1 MFVYHKMA
9 SHLSPLHA
17 HNTMASGYT
26 VKLTIIEVYTIQSLD
41 AVYAI
46 YMYTYIVEH
55 REHAACVEGNP

>member
-1 MFVYHKMA
+1 
-9 SHLSPLHA
+9 
-17 HNTMASGYT
+17 

-55 REHAACVEGNP
+55 REHAACVEGNPEFMEGGHEITYTGGCNPQVY